1 MSFWDL
7 SDGEDI
13 TKTGGQFE
21 MGGGSMEPIP
31 SDTNCIAF
39 IDEAKWDQT
48 RDGQE
53 FISLRWSV
61 VAPADYK
68 NRKIFQ
74 KLWVT
79 DADPRAKDADKK
91 RDKAKR
97 MLAAIDT
104 NAGGKLLTKGGKPTD
119 ESLTIC
125 LTNKPMQ
132 IKCMVWEITN
142 ETTGEK
148 SSGNWI
154 AAVSPKTG
162 GAGTQTA
169 AKTKKAE
176 QADDDEVPF

>member
-7 SDGEDI
+7 SDGDDI
-13 TKTGGQFE
+13 TKTGAQFE
-21 MGGGSMEPIP
+21 IGGGSMEPIP
-31 SDTNCIAF
+31 NETSCIAF
-39 IDEAKWDQT
+39 IDEAKWDTT
-48 RDGQE
+48 RDGQA

-74 KLWVT
+74 KLWVK
-79 DADPRAKDADKK
+79 DPDPRARDADKK
-91 RDKAKR
+91 RDKALR
-97 MLAAIDT
+97 MLVAIDT
-104 NAGGKLLTKGGKPTD
+104 NAGGKLLAKKEEPTD
-119 ESLTIC
+119 EALSIC

-154 AAVSPKTG
+154 AAVSPKG
-162 GAGTQTA
+162 GTA
-169 AKTKKAE
+169 APKAAPKKAVE
-176 QADDDEVPF
+176 EGEEVPF

>member
-7 SDGEDI
+7 SDGEDV
-13 TKTGGQFE
+13 TQTGGQFE
-21 MGGGSMEPIP
+21 VGGGSMQPIP
-31 SDTNCIAF
+31 NDTSCIAF
-39 IDEAKWDQT
+39 IDEAKWDAT

-61 VAPADYK
+61 VGPADYK

-79 DADPRAKDADKK
+79 DADPRARDADKK

-104 NAGGKLLTKGGKPTD
+104 NAGGKLMAKAGKPTD

-132 IKCMVWEITN
+132 IKVMVWEMTN
-142 ETTGEK
+142 DSTGEK

-154 AAVSPKTG
+154 AAVSPKG
-162 GAGTQTA
+162 SVA
-169 AKTKKAE
+169 AAAPKAVKKAAE
-176 QADDDEVPF
+176 EGEEVPF